1 MEIKGV
7 SIQKK
12 TNYYKILS
20 VIRNNKDI
28 TVKEIKVLN
37 SFLSGEKT
45 KQEINNTLSEYK
57 RKTITH
63 ENIGFSAIRGLAHKE
78 SYSFFKLE

>member
-7 SIQKK
+7 SIQNKE
-12 TNYYKILS
+12 NYYKILS

-28 TVKEIKVLN
+28 TAKEVKVLN

-45 KQEINNTLSEYK
+45 KQESNNTLSEH
-57 RKTITH
+57 KTKIMPH